1 MSYNDFLAD
10 ELNNALHDI
19 LECKD
24 DIVELKRLYFV
35 YKNLLLNLSIKN
47 FSHADDFNSPLEW
60 THYSILEELVPEL
73 NSSTLNTILS
83 ADSDLNLYITEW
95 IEMDGFIAKLKYKSK
110 PPPNLDCFNSA
121 A

>member
-1 MSYNDFLAD
+1 MSHNDFLAD
-10 ELNNALHDI
+10 DLNNARHDI

-24 DIVELKRLYFV
+24 DIDELKRLYIV
-35 YKNLLLNLSIKN
+35 YKNLSLNLSTQN

-73 NSSTLNTILS
+73 NSSTLDAILS
-83 ADSDLNLYITEW
+83 ADSELKSYITEW

-110 PPPNLDCFNSA
+110 PPPNLDCFNLA